1 MIISNCSFKRFIQ
14 LRLYRRCSF
23 EKVLNR
29 KTPTLIFL
37 IVPPEDRH
45 EKNQSC
51 HIKYILEGICEGCAR
66 VRIKILQQFSK
77 QVDEISKL
85 KENEELRE

>member
-1 MIISNCSFKRFIQ
+1 
-14 LRLYRRCSF
+14 
-23 EKVLNR
+23 
-29 KTPTLIFL
+29 
-37 IVPPEDRH
+37 VPPEDRH